1 VANEKQLRYPGAEHG
16 SSFGHASVV
25 RAYRHRPAYPAEVF
39 DILDELLA
47 DEPRAVLDAGCGTG
61 AVARRLVERV
71 DRIDAVD
78 ISAPMIEAGRALS
91 GGDDPRITWITAP
104 IETAPLRPPYG
115 IVTCGESIHWMD
127 WDVALPR
134 FRHALTPEGRL
145 VILDIGREP
154 APWDADLLA
163 IIERYSTNRAFQRM
177 DVPLALQERG
187 LFRIEARHRTTA
199 VPFVQPIEHF
209 VESFHGRASFSRERM
224 TAHSAAAFDAA
235 VRDLIGRHCGASV
248 ELPIVATLTWGR
260 PNAPS
265 ADAPR
270 P

>member
-1 VANEKQLRYPGAEHG
+1 VANEQRLSYPGAEHA
-16 SSFGHASVV
+16 SSFGHESVV
-25 RAYRHRPAYPAEVF
+25 RAYQYRPSYPPEVF
-39 DILDELLA
+39 DLLDRLLA
-47 DEPRAVLDAGCGTG
+47 GEPRTVLDAGCGTG

-78 ISAPMIEAGRALS
+78 ISAPMIAAGRLLP

-127 WDVALPR
+127 WDVILPR
-134 FRHALTPEGRL
+134 FHDALTPTGRL

-154 APWDADLLA
+154 APWDAELLA

-177 DVPLALQERG
+177 DVPLTLQERG
-187 LFRIEARHRTTA
+187 LFRIEGRHRTA
-199 VPFVQPIEHF
+199 PVSFIQPVVEF

-224 TAHSAAAFDAA
+224 TAEAAAAFDAA
-235 VRDLIGRHCGASV
+235 VRDLISRHCGASV

-260 PNAPS
+260 PLAT
-265 ADAPR
+265 R
-270 P
+270 